1 MSLVVQLIEETI
13 EYIYAIIRENI
24 TIQLDA
30 TAKLIKTIKHYTK
43 EHCN

>member
-24 TIQLDA
+24 IQLDA
-30 TAKLIKTIKHYTK
+30 TAKLIKTTKHFTK